1 MTPLKQ
7 AIRKLHLWLGLA
19 SGLVVFIVSI
29 TGAIFV
35 FQEEIREATEPWLK
49 VPVAATPALP
59 PSHLQATMLRNHPGL
74 TSPWLMYMGPDRSA
88 IVYGTDKAGG
98 SYAAFV
104 DPYTGQELHYKNLKR
119 DFFTIVQEIHMYLLL
134 PVAVGEWVVGIG
146 VLIFVVMLI
155 TGMVLWW
162 PKRKKDRHRSFTI
175 KWNSRWRRV
184 NYDLHNV
191 LGFYT
196 ASIALVIALTGL
208 VMSFEWVRDS
218 VYLAAN
224 TGSNFPKEKTPPKV
238 TAQPSTAP
246 DQPLIDQFYAQI
258 RRDSP
263 TAQMLY
269 VAAPVAPDQPAY
281 SIAYRTSL
289 LYSHRDE
296 YYFHPTTG
304 QLLKAIPDAGK
315 SRGQKLID
323 ANYDIHTGQIL
334 GLGGKIIAFLVSLI
348 AASLP
353 VTGTL
358 VWWGK
363 RNKPKKAKQQVQ
375 PRRTPVNS

>member
-29 TGAIFV
+29 TGAIFT

-59 PSHLQATMLRNHPGL
+59 PSRLQAAMLRNHPGL
-74 TSPWLMYMGPDRSA
+74 TSPWVMYMAPDRSA
-88 IVYGTDKAGG
+88 LVYGTDKAGG

-104 DPYTGQELHYKNLKR
+104 DPYTGQELHYKDLKR

-175 KWNSRWRRV
+175 KWNGRWRRV

-196 ASIALVIALTGL
+196 ASIALIIALTGL
-208 VMSFEWVRDS
+208 VMSFEWVNNS
-218 VYLAAN
+218 VYLTAN
-224 TGSNFPKEKTPPKV
+224 MGSSFPEEKMPPKV
-238 TAQPSTAP
+238 TAQPVSTP
-246 DQPLIDQFYAQI
+246 SLPLIDQFYAQI
-258 RRDSP
+258 RRGSP

-304 QLLKAIPDAGK
+304 EVLKAIPDAGK

-348 AASLP
+348 SASLP

-363 RNKPKKAKQQVQ
+363 RNKPKKEK
-375 PRRTPVNS
+375 PRRPQPVQAV

>member
-1 MTPLKQ
+1 MNTFKK
-7 AIRKLHLWLGLA
+7 AILKLHLWLGLA

-29 TGAIFV
+29 TGAIFT
-35 FQEEIREATEPWLK
+35 FQDEIREAIEPWLK

-59 PSHLQATMLRNHPGL
+59 PSHLQATAKRQHPDL
-74 TSPWLMYMGPDRSA
+74 TSTWVMFMGPDRSA
-88 IVYGTDKAGG
+88 IVYGTEKGGG
-98 SYAAFV
+98 SYAAFL
-104 DPYTGQELHYKNLKR
+104 DPYTGQELHYKHLET
-119 DFFTIVQEIHMYLLL
+119 DFFTIVQKMHMYLLL
-134 PVAVGEWVVGIG
+134 PVGVGEWVVGIA

-155 TGMVLWW
+155 TGIVLWW

-175 KWNSRWRRV
+175 KWNGRWRRV

-196 ASIALVIALTGL
+196 ASIALIIALTGL

-224 TGSNFPKEKTPPKV
+224 TGRNFPEEKTPPMV
-238 TAQPSTAP
+238 TTQLVAKPS
-246 DQPLIDQFYAQI
+246 QPLIDQFYKQI
-258 RRDSP
+258 RRGSP
-263 TAQMLY
+263 TAEMLY
-269 VAAPVAPDQPAY
+269 VAAPGTADQPVYA
-281 SIAYRTSL
+281 IAYQKSL
-289 LYSHRDE
+289 LYDHRDE

-304 QLLKAIPDAGK
+304 QLLKAIPHASK
-315 SRGQKLID
+315 SRGQKLVD

-334 GLGGKIIAFLVSLI
+334 GLGGKIIAFIVSLI
-348 AASLP
+348 SASLP

-363 RNKPKKAKQQVQ
+363 RNKPKKVKQQLQ
-375 PRRTPVNS
+375 AS

>member
-35 FQEEIREATEPWLK
+35 FQEEIRKATEPWLT

-59 PSHLQATMLRNHPGL
+59 PSRLQATMQRNHPGL
-74 TSPWLMYMGPDRSA
+74 TSTWVMYMGPDRSA
-88 IVYGTDKAGG
+88 IVYGTQQVGG

-104 DPYTGQELHYKNLKR
+104 DPYTGRELHYKHLET
-119 DFFTIVQEIHMYLLL
+119 DFFTIVQNIHMYLLL

-175 KWNSRWRRV
+175 KWKGRWRRV

-196 ASIALVIALTGL
+196 ASIALIIALTGL

-224 TGSNFPKEKTPPKV
+224 TGSDFPEEKTPPRV
-238 TAQPSTAP
+238 TARPKSTP
-246 DQPLIDQFYAQI
+246 GQPLIDQFYAQM

-263 TAQMLY
+263 TAEMLY
-269 VAAPVAPDQPAY
+269 VASPTAPDQPAY
-281 SIAYRTSL
+281 AIAYRTSL

-304 QLLKAIPDAGK
+304 QLLKTIPHAGK

-323 ANYDIHTGQIL
+323 ANYDIHTGQVL
-334 GLGGKIIAFLVSLI
+334 GLGGKIVAFLVSLI

-363 RNKPKKAKQQVQ
+363 RNKTQKVKQQLQ
-375 PRRTPVNS
+375 AR

>member
-7 AIRKLHLWLGLA
+7 AIRKAHLWLGLA

-49 VPVAATPALP
+49 VPVATKPALP
-59 PSHLQATMLRNHPGL
+59 PSQLQATMQRNHPGL
-74 TSPWLMYMGPDRSA
+74 TSPWLMYMGPARSA

-98 SYAAFV
+98 SYAAFI
-104 DPYTGQELHYKNLKR
+104 DPYTGEELYYKNLGG

-155 TGMVLWW
+155 TGIVLWW

-175 KWNSRWRRV
+175 KWNGRWRRV

-196 ASIALVIALTGL
+196 ASIALVLALTGL
-208 VMSFEWVRDS
+208 AMSFEWVRDS
-218 VYLAAN
+218 AYLTAN
-224 TGSNFPKEKTPPKV
+224 LGSSFPEEKTPPKV
-238 TAQPSTAP
+238 TAQPTGTP
-246 DQPLIDQFYAQI
+246 NQPLIDQFYAQI

-263 TAQMLY
+263 TAEMLF
-269 VAAPVAPDQPAY
+269 VAAPTAPDQPAY

-296 YYFHPTTG
+296 YYFHPTSG
-304 QLLKAIPDAGK
+304 QLLKAIPDASK

-334 GLGGKIIAFLVSLI
+334 GLGGKIIAFIVSLI
-348 AASLP
+348 SASLP

-363 RNKPKKAKQQVQ
+363 RNKPKKVRQQRPQ
-375 PRRTPVNS
+375 PAQAV